1 RTIFTSGQD
10 IEPPTGGHRTTL
22 ALAKCLCGAGDWL
35 DLPGI
40 PDHVVVIGGRHLRGI
55 LSTYVDYYNG
65 SRTHLSLGKDAPEPR
80 TVQRP
85 TEAGGGRGP
94 AAGGRNP

>member
-1 RTIFTSGQD
+1 MDGAAAARGVRAGREPSVSDPRSGSGLWRTIFTSGQD

-35 DLPGI
+35 DSPGI
-40 PDHVVVIGGRHLRGI
+40 LDHVVVIGERHLRGI

-65 SRTHLSLGKDAPEPR
+65 SRTHLS
-80 TVQRP
+80 
-85 TEAGGGRGP
+85 
-94 AAGGRNP
+94 